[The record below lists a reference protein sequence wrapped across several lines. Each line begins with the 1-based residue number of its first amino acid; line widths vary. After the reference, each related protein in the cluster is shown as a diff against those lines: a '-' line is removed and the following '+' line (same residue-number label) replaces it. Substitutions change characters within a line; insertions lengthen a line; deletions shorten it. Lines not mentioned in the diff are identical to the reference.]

1 MKKTTF
7 LEKLCA
13 NVGAM
18 LFQLQCVDMFGR
30 FLAKDEQKSKPVS
43 AWFPNT
49 LKMSLHGN

>member
-18 LFQLQCVDMFGR
+18 LFQLQCMDMFGR

-43 AWFPNT
+43 AHPPNKAKIA
-49 LKMSLHGN
+49 L